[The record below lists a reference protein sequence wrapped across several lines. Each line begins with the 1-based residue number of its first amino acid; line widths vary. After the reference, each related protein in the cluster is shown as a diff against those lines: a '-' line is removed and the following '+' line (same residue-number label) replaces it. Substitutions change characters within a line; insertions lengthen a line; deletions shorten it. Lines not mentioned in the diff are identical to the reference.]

1 MNYSHY
7 ILSKKHY
14 VLKGLS
20 CPIGLTTDGLVS
32 LRTDYHL
39 FHTELPNHCA
49 FKAVRIYKLS
59 PGISKAVTIWQYFT
73 KNNWLQC
80 IIQHYT
86 TNAHC
91 RVLLTLNGQALSLL
105 RVVYNDDETILLLL
119 TTFCPFR
126 RRAASAT
133 PGLLSCPLPSLVAS
147 CKVFPFSLRQL
158 SHMLISFY
166 LWPSSSPRTLNS
178 CFPYLPRVPVALHPN
193 CVLG

>member
-119 TTFCPFR
+119 TTFCPFQ
-126 RRAASAT
+126 ASGCISHTRIAFLSFAQ
-133 PGLLSCPLPSLVAS
+133 PSRLLQGL
-147 CKVFPFSLRQL
+147 PF
-158 SHMLISFY
+158 F
-166 LWPSSSPRTLNS
+166 PSSA
-178 CFPYLPRVPVALHPN
+178 FPYAHFILSLAFLFTANPQLLFPILA
-193 CVLG
+193 